1 MKFLNKI
8 ELSLI
13 LKHHFIPLYQK
24 RKKRFWEGEYIDLF
38 SLKDTE
44 DICINL
50 RRGLCLQFNCHSIVI
65 AIFSK
70 RATFW
75 DALYIVLLLYE

>member
-24 RKKRFWEGEYIDLF
+24 RKKKRFWEGEYIDLF

-50 RRGLCLQFNCHSIVI
+50 RTG
-65 AIFSK
+65 
-70 RATFW
+70 
-75 DALYIVLLLYE
+75 ALSTVQLP